1 MIIEL
6 TGIPGAGKSTVLNS
20 LQNWQETKA
29 FVFDIQGYILNNL
42 MLPLKGKIGYELV
55 LLTHIFLLKQRD
67 WHLFQRVFLLVK
79 GSGNT
84 FFHKINILRNTL
96 KKLIIY
102 NFIKDRDEIFLIDE
116 GVTHIPFTVFVD
128 VNRKINETEF
138 NAFLNL
144 IPSVDALLIIDAPD
158 KVLTQRVLKR
168 GGEGHRR
175 INFSVHSDV
184 IAFMQQSRS
193 VLEKIK
199 KHFKGCVYQNIEKDI
214 DTHKIIEIL
223 GLMSR

>member
-20 LQNWQETKA
+20 LKTLPASKA
-29 FVFDIQGYILNNL
+29 FVFDIQSYILNNS
-42 MLPLKGKIGYELV
+42 MLPVKGKIGYELV
-55 LLTHIFLLKQRD
+55 LLTHVFLLKQRD
-67 WHLFQRVFLLVK
+67 WHLFQHVFSLVK
-79 GSGNT
+79 RSGNT

-102 NFIKDRDEIFLIDE
+102 NYIKDQNEIFLIDE
-116 GVTHIPFTVFVD
+116 GVTHIPFNVFVD
-128 VNRKINETEF
+128 VNRKINETEL

-144 IPSVDALLIIDAPD
+144 IPPVDTLLIIDAPD
-158 KVLTQRVLKR
+158 DVLMERVIKR
-168 GGEGHRR
+168 GEEGHRR
-175 INFSVHSDV
+175 INFSVHADV
-184 IAFMQQSRS
+184 IAFMRQSRS

-214 DTHKIIEIL
+214 DTEKIMKIL
-223 GLMSR
+223 EVMFR